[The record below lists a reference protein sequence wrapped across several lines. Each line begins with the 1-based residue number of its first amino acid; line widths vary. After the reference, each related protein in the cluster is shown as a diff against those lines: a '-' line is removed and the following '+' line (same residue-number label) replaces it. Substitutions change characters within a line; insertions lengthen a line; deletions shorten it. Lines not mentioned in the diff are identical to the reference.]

1 MLVKLRRRILATM
14 ANPRA
19 RQANPDDTGAALV
32 AVIVVMLVGAIA
44 AVVIA
49 GSVIFAMQTNV
60 QNKATTQAFV
70 SAESGRDMMLKAV
83 MTNPCTKTIVD
94 SAGSPMYENVK
105 AQFGADVDHLT
116 DACLS
121 ATASSVIR
129 ITATGK
135 TADGSKT
142 TIVSDY
148 QRAVTYERQPGGTLA
163 YFAGQFKLTQSSY
176 KGDLVIRTGDYT
188 CNSDTTID
196 GDLWAPKG
204 SILLSAKCHVT
215 GNIYAKGTVSTSG
228 SNALVDKN
236 IVAEGEINLESTGG
250 TVAGNVMSGTRVT
263 VKDMHVTGN
272 VQSALA
278 PDIKSPGLVTGTV
291 TTAPLPTNAFV
302 PSLQAVYD
310 MTTWVDFPSTR
321 SAWGTDV
328 DWRTPTSCSGD
339 ATAKATGALAPGTTR
354 IGIDYTA
361 CTSAVKIVLS
371 GSPTLT
377 HDVLFLVPPGATM
390 TVDVGTVTTDSP
402 DRQLFFV
409 HADNV
414 ANRAVTCPSSV
425 GSGGDAL
432 DQVAATTNVK
442 VMLYTPCG
450 IKTAPKK
457 DGFRGQYYS
466 GDSGSTKLE
475 QPDFSCQPMV
485 WAPRIDL
492 GCYLSEAPDGS
503 GDITTKLLPPT
514 LLTQT
519 E

>member
-1 MLVKLRRRILATM
+1 MLVRVLHPASTDLGGSAATRR
-14 ANPRA
+14 
-19 RQANPDDTGAALV
+19 DESGAALV
-32 AVIVVMLVGAIA
+32 AVVVVMMVGVIA
-44 AVVIA
+44 ATVIA

-70 SAESGRDMMLKAV
+70 SAESGRDMMLQAV
-83 MTNPCTKTIVD
+83 LANPCTKTIAN
-94 SAGSPMYENVK
+94 STTSPLYENVS
-105 AQFGADVDHLT
+105 ATFGADADHLT

-121 ATASSVIR
+121 PSASSVIR

-204 SILLSAKCHVT
+204 SIVLSAKCHVT
-215 GNIYAKGTVSTSG
+215 GSVYAKGTVSTSG

-236 IVAEGEINLESTGG
+236 VVAEGEIKLESTGG
-250 TVAGNVMSGTRVT
+250 TVTGNAMSGTKVT

-272 VQSALA
+272 VQSPIA
-278 PDIKSPGLVTGTV
+278 PDIKSPGLVSGTV
-291 TTAPLPTNAFV
+291 TTAPLPANAFV

-328 DWRTPTSCSGD
+328 DWRTPTSCTGN
-339 ATAKATGALAPGTTR
+339 ATAKATGALAAGTTR
-354 IGIDYTA
+354 IGLDYTA
-361 CTSAVKIVLS
+361 CTSAVKITLS
-371 GSPTLT
+371 GSPTIT
-377 HDVLFLVPPGATM
+377 HDVLFLVPPGVPM

-414 ANRAVTCPSSV
+414 ANRAVTCPTSV

-442 VMLYTPCG
+442 VMLYSPCG

-475 QPDFSCQPMV
+475 QPDFSCQPMT
-485 WAPRIDL
+485 WEPRIDL
-492 GCYLSEAPDGS
+492 GCYLAEAPDGS
-503 GDITTKLLPPT
+503 GDIITKLLPPT

>member
-1 MLVKLRRRILATM
+1 MLVNHLHPIRVAD
-14 ANPRA
+14 AASSPRVG
-19 RQANPDDTGAALV
+19 RHDDSGAALV
-32 AVIVVMLVGAIA
+32 AVVVVMMVGVIA
-44 AVVIA
+44 ATVIA

-60 QNKATTQAFV
+60 QNKSNTQAFV
-70 SAESGRDMMLKAV
+70 SAESGRDMMLQAV
-83 MTNPCTKTIVD
+83 IANPCTKTIANA
-94 SAGSPMYENVK
+94 SSEPLYESVS
-105 AQFGADVDHLT
+105 AQFGADADHLT

-121 ATASSVIR
+121 ASASSVIR

-135 TADGSKT
+135 AKDGSKT

-215 GNIYAKGTVSTSG
+215 GNVYANGTVTTSG

-236 IVAEGEINLESTGG
+236 IVANGEVKLESTGG
-250 TVAGNVMSGTRVT
+250 TVGGNAMSGTKVT
-263 VKDMHVTGN
+263 VKDMHVNGN
-272 VQSALA
+272 VQSPLA
-278 PDIKSPGLVTGTV
+278 PDIKSAGLVSGTV
-291 TTAPLPTNAFV
+291 TTAPLPANAFV

-310 MTTWVDFPSTR
+310 MTTWVDFPNTR
-321 SAWGTDV
+321 SAWGTGV
-328 DWRTPTSCSGD
+328 DWRTPASCSGD
-339 ATAKATGALAPGTTR
+339 ATAKAAAALAAGTTR
-354 IGIDYTA
+354 VGIDYSA
-361 CTSAVKIVLS
+361 CTGSVVITLSA
-371 GSPTLT
+371 SPTIT
-377 HDVLFLVPPGATM
+377 KDVLFLVPPGATM
-390 TVDVGTVTTDSP
+390 TVNINGLTTDTP

-409 HADNV
+409 HADNT
-414 ANRAVTCPSSV
+414 ANRAVTCPTSV

-432 DQVAATTNVK
+432 NQNVSPSAK
-442 VMLYTPCG
+442 LMLYTPCG

-457 DGFRGQYYS
+457 DNFRGQYYS

-475 QPDFSCQPMV
+475 QPDFSCQPMT
-485 WAPRIDL
+485 WEPRIDL
-492 GCYLSEAPDGS
+492 GCYLAEAPDGS
-503 GDITTKLLPPT
+503 GDIITKLLPPT